1 MYLYAWSVTLS
12 LELNQIQLHS
22 DPPPN
27 PILPQPVTQESV
39 PLKKVLPDAAR
50 QTGRM
55 KLLNSTAEES
65 LRREMSLSLVE
76 GL

>member
-1 MYLYAWSVTLS
+1 MV
-12 LELNQIQLHS
+12 
-22 DPPPN
+22 
-27 PILPQPVTQESV
+27 PQPVTQESV
-39 PLKKVLPDAAR
+39 PLKKVLSDAAR

-55 KLLNSTAEES
+55 KLLNVTGEES